1 MQDIKFRVFTKEY
14 GVKKVNEIN
23 YGSDSSISLV
33 GSDGVGLLT
42 RYGTGKEAVIEQYTG
57 IKDIN
62 GVEIYEGDIIKFHV
76 VMLSPD
82 DKVSYVKYYPEYG
95 YSIMLSRGSLLRQEY
110 WASGDKHTIEVIGNI
125 HEDEELLR

>member
-1 MQDIKFRVFTKEY
+1 MRKIKFRAYDYDKKRLEY
-14 GVKKVNEIN
+14 DVQYTYDEEI
-23 YGSDSSISLV
+23 GSSFLNILEEGRFV
-33 GSDGVGLLT
+33 V
-42 RYGTGKEAVIEQYTG
+42 EQYTG
-57 IKDIN
+57 INDMN

-82 DKVSYVKYYPEYG
+82 DKFGYVTYYQEYG

-125 HEDEELLR
+125 HEDEKLLQ

>member
-1 MQDIKFRVFTKEY
+1 MREIKFRAYDYYNKRIEY
-14 GVKKVNEIN
+14 DVQDVYDDII
-23 YGSDSSISLV
+23 SSSFQNVLYDDRFLV
-33 GSDGVGLLT
+33 
-42 RYGTGKEAVIEQYTG
+42 EQYTG

-62 GVEIYEGDIIKFHV
+62 GVEVYEGDIIKFHV

-82 DKVSYVKYYPEYG
+82 DKVGYVKYYPEYG

-125 HEDEELLR
+125 HENEELLQ